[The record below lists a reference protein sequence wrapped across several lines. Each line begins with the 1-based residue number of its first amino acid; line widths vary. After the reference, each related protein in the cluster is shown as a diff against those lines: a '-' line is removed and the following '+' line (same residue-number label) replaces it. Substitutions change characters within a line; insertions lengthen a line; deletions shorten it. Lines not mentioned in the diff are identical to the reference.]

1 MRRAARGKH
10 AKHAKLEDAETLD
23 ARAQKRHDFFACGP
37 NGLSPE
43 EARRHK
49 AAISIQNSALK
60 RLVDRGVQ
68 LKRSAVLER
77 LKLEAHLMQ
86 DMRLLLLCLLMFMLV
101 IASCLAE
108 RPGPQRLGLLRTF
121 KQVFYLDDS
130 LSEIKTL
137 KDLQGY
143 MRTVTE
149 QARLL
154 QPLSDYYFKEPE
166 GEIRVFEGVTGGW
179 TKPLV
184 LNIRDLKPRI
194 DTLEWT
200 LTAWAQLESEGG
212 GYIIRKPLG
221 QTPETRE
228 LSCWAWYMGW
238 PQDKFEFGAHDYRG
252 GSDAPST
259 HETLLANGTVAD
271 DGTIHFIALVVTLR
285 VCRPPLSP
293 FTIPYRRMHT
303 APRPGCMPG
312 AAAAGPGC
320 ALSHQAARH
329 PL

>member
-1 MRRAARGKH
+1 
-10 AKHAKLEDAETLD
+10 
-23 ARAQKRHDFFACGP
+23 
-37 NGLSPE
+37 
-43 EARRHK
+43 
-49 AAISIQNSALK
+49 
-60 RLVDRGVQ
+60 VDRGVQ

-86 DMRLLLLCLLMFMLV
+86 DMRLLLLCLLMFTLV
-101 IASCLAE
+101 IASCLTE

-121 KQVFYLDDS
+121 KEVFYLDDS

-137 KDLQGY
+137 EDLQGY
-143 MRTVTE
+143 LRTVTE

-154 QPLSDYYFKEPE
+154 QPVSDYYFKEPE
-166 GEIRVFEGVTGGW
+166 GEIRVFEGVTEGW
-179 TKPLV
+179 TNPLV

-228 LSCWAWYMGW
+228 LYCWGWYMGW

-271 DGTIHFIALVVTLR
+271 DGTIHFIALVVALR
-285 VCRPPLSP
+285 VCRPPLIP
-293 FTIPYRRMHT
+293 FTIPYRRAHT
-303 APRPGCMPG
+303 APRPVCMLGGRAPQRPRAPG
-312 AAAAGPGC
+312 ALLP
-320 ALSHQAARH
+320 SVTHQTPAVPRAMRHASSPAHSAQHRAPSTLQASRGHGARQGRA
-329 PL
+329 P